1 MLMYHPLTGSGHA
14 AWTALLRTHVRLVRG
29 GQATQ
34 VAYAGFKTDRAALKA
49 YLDSLSAVPAA
60 AFGAWS
66 KPERQA
72 FLINAVLET
81 PAAALT
87 DQSDGWACLRL
98 EGAGA
103 EGLIIGAN
111 SMHRLY
117 DDVAASVNIP
127 ILHIAEYVGLAMKR
141 AGIAS
146 AALLGTRN
154 VMTESFYR
162 KRLVAHGIDL
172 LPPNLD
178 YVEMLDRIIY
188 DELMVGKV
196 TREAERTLKTIITN
210 KAQEGATAIV
220 LACTELDLVVD
231 VDANVLPIFDGTRI
245 HAQAAVDWILG

>member
-1 MLMYHPLTGSGHA
+1 LRKLGIIGGMSWVSTATYYDRINRIVQKRSPPMASAPLLIESLDFSQLYALVEDSDWQRASGV
-14 AWTALLRTHVRLVRG
+14 LIE
-29 GQATQ
+29 
-34 VAYAGFKTDRAALKA
+34 
-49 YLDSLSAVPAA
+49 SA
-60 AFGAWS
+60 
-66 KPERQA
+66 K
-72 FLINAVLET
+72 
-81 PAAALT
+81 
-87 DQSDGWACLRL
+87 RL

-117 DDVAASVNIP
+117 EDVAAAVNVP

-141 AGIAS
+141 AGTTS

-172 LPPNLD
+172 LPPNLA

-196 TREAERTLKTIITN
+196 TRDAERRMKTIITN
-210 KAQEGATAIV
+210 TAQEGAKAVV
-220 LACTELDLVVD
+220 LACTELNLVVD
-231 VDANVLPIFDGTRI
+231 IDANVLPIFDSTRI
-245 HAQAAVDWILG
+245 HCEAAAAWILGQETAA